1 MTINIIKRLNQTIS
15 TLTLLVG
22 CFHLYKSGFFFI
34 LLKEVKNM
42 PALEIV
48 VIGYFIL
55 SCLIVIFA
63 VISFCKNEW
72 WLIFLGIL
80 LFILSL
86 GDFIFVVSELN
97 YPSGKEASFVWQFKV
112 SWIERIFYWILGFGI
127 IRRGIIQIKRR
138 RASRHL
144 IRHIEFKN

>member
-22 CFHLYKSGFFFI
+22 CFHLYESSIFLF
-34 LLKEVKNM
+34 LLKEVKM

-48 VIGYFIL
+48 VISYFIL

-63 VISFCKNEW
+63 VISFWKNEW

-80 LFILSL
+80 LFILSF

-144 IRHIEFKN
+144 IRYIEFKN